1 MVSSDFEEAY
11 RELEEGKLESALE
24 KFLKIAEKD
33 QSVEVWVNIGNIYRR
48 MNLLAK
54 AIESYKRALEI
65 DQKNPVVLFNL
76 GSAYYQMGKFFEALK
91 LLEKA
96 EEQGLTDPRV
106 KVVKALC
113 KIKLNLPDPME
124 GLDEDQKRIVKDLVK
139 NG

>member
-1 MVSSDFEEAY
+1 
-11 RELEEGKLESALE
+11 
-24 KFLKIAEKD
+24 
-33 QSVEVWVNIGNIYRR
+33 
-48 MNLLAK
+48 
-54 AIESYKRALEI
+54 
-65 DQKNPVVLFNL
+65 
-76 GSAYYQMGKFFEALK
+76 MGKFFEALK

>member
-1 MVSSDFEEAY
+1 MASSDFEEAY

-65 DQKNPVVLFNL
+65 DQKIQSF
-76 GSAYYQMGKFFEALK
+76 SSIWEAHTIRWGNFSRL
-91 LLEKA
+91 
-96 EEQGLTDPRV
+96 
-106 KVVKALC
+106 
-113 KIKLNLPDPME
+113 
-124 GLDEDQKRIVKDLVK
+124 
-139 NG
+139 